1 MQGISLARY
10 TNLKLIYVNGVSK
23 KHYLIYKDMDLLNV
37 NIHLSCQY
45 EPFTDFNVSLTIIQ
59 TIWY

>member
-1 MQGISLARY
+1 MVCL
-10 TNLKLIYVNGVSK
+10 NV
-23 KHYLIYKDMDLLNV
+23 IYKDMDLLNV

>member
-1 MQGISLARY
+1 MDFNIAKYFIALLTPSTQSLIP
-10 TNLKLIYVNGVSK
+10 T
-23 KHYLIYKDMDLLNV
+23 HKDMDLLNV

-45 EPFTDFNVSLTIIQ
+45 EPFPDFNVSLTIIQ